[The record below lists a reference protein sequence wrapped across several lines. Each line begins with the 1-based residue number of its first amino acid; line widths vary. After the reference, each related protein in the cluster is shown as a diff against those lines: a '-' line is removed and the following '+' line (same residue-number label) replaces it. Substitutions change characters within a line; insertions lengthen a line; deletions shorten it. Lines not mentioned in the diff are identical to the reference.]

1 MKMNRLEQ
9 KDWVVEDMKV
19 VRPIIITNNCKNLHH
34 LNPKSCKEYV
44 INLKMLIRLDNFF
57 TK

>member
-1 MKMNRLEQ
+1 MKTNRLEQ
-9 KDWVVEDMKV
+9 KDWVVENMKV
-19 VRPIIITNNCKNLHH
+19 VRPIIMTNNCTHLHNLK
-34 LNPKSCKEYV
+34 PKSCKEYV